1 MIDKIEYGNRSKAM
15 NKLRVPPLGTQ
26 SLDWSSLIG
35 GWLMGIILVCLLVAF
50 VMRES
55 NRHTSKE
62 LYAYA
67 IIMQLVFD

>member
-15 NKLRVPPLGTQ
+15 SKLRVPPLGTQ

-35 GWLMGIILVCLLVAF
+35 GWLMGIIFVCLLVAF

-55 NRHTSKE
+55 CEHT
-62 LYAYA
+62 
-67 IIMQLVFD
+67 LVL